1 MEENQNMKR
10 PVLETLRQ
18 VVSAVVCAFP
28 GGRECAAARLGY
40 ELKRFDNHV
49 YENAGSRPLSY
60 DQIHLLERDAGTTF
74 LPEFIARVYG
84 GMYVPLVAPESL
96 DNVELYTR
104 SVNAAA
110 KRGVVD
116 QIIAKALADEVIEE
130 DEAKAIMQAHRQYQ
144 SARYAEVMATI
155 SLHSKPTTEQ

>member
-1 MEENQNMKR
+1 MKR

-60 DQIHLLERDAGTTF
+60 DQVHLLERDAGTTF
-74 LPEFIARVYG
+74 LPEFIANLYG
-84 GMYVPLVAPESL
+84 GLYVPLAVPDTL

-104 SVNAAA
+104 SVNTAA

-116 QIIAKALADEVIEE
+116 QIIAKALADNVIEE
-130 DEAKAIMQAHRQYQ
+130 AEAKAILQAHRQYQ
-144 SARYAEVMATI
+144 AARHAEVIATI
-155 SLHSKPTTEQ
+155 QLHSEGGAQ